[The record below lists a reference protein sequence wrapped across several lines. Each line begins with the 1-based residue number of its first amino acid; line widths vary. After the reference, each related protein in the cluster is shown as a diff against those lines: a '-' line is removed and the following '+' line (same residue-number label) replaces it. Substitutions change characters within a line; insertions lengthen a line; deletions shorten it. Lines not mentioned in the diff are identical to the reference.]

1 MPTTAV
7 RQTKLKVLLKDAVSE
22 VFEEKKDFL
31 RETVL
36 DVFED
41 IGLTRAIQEGEKTKT
56 ISRASVLKTLKSR
69 K

>member
-7 RQTKLKVLLKDAVSE
+7 RETKLKVLLKDAVSE
-22 VFEEKKDFL
+22 VFEENKDFI

-41 IGLTRAIQEGEKTKT
+41 IALTRAIQEGEKTKT
-56 ISRASVLKTLKSR
+56 ISKAKVLNILKIR

>member
-22 VFEEKKDFL
+22 VFE
-31 RETVL
+31 
-36 DVFED
+36 D

-56 ISRASVLKTLKSR
+56 ISRARVLKTLKSW